1 MSPVYLVAGAMFCK
15 CSTVD
20 IDISAGW
27 LVGLCWYEVWGV
39 RYYGQ
44 FCLVDNLLVLCSVC
58 RDRRCAVYSDL

>member
-27 LVGLCWYEVWGV
+27 LVYSVGMKSAVLNMEVS
-39 RYYGQ
+39 
-44 FCLVDNLLVLCSVC
+44 SV
-58 RDRRCAVYSDL
+58 